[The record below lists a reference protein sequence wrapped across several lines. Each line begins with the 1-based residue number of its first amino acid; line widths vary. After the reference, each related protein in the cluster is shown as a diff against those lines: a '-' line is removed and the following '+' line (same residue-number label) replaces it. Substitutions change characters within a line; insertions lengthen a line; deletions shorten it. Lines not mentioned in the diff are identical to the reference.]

1 MSGKW
6 QRGLSQ
12 ELLKENRNF
21 VPETVPDAV
30 FFICTNMKGVLIW
43 FDVRKGFGFITD
55 EDNIDYFVH
64 YSEIHGDGFKR
75 LKEGQKVN
83 FEPGEDDRKRSV
95 ALSVTVEE
103 QE

>member
-1 MSGKW
+1 M
-6 QRGLSQ
+6 
-12 ELLKENRNF
+12 LKGI
-21 VPETVPDAV
+21 V
-30 FFICTNMKGVLIW
+30 KW
-43 FDVRKGFGFITD
+43 FDVRKGFITD

-64 YSEIHGDGFKR
+64 YSEIQGDGFKR

-95 ALSVTVEE
+95 ALSVMVEE

>member
-1 MSGKW
+1 MMYG
-6 QRGLSQ
+6 RGLD
-12 ELLKENRNF
+12 LLQ
-21 VPETVPDAV
+21 
-30 FFICTNMKGVLIW
+30 MKTTLI
-43 FDVRKGFGFITD
+43 IL
-55 EDNIDYFVH
+55 Y
-64 YSEIHGDGFKR
+64 YSEIQGDGFKR

>member
-1 MSGKW
+1 M
-6 QRGLSQ
+6 
-12 ELLKENRNF
+12 LKGI
-21 VPETVPDAV
+21 V
-30 FFICTNMKGVLIW
+30 KW

-64 YSEIHGDGFKR
+64 YSEIQGDGFKR

-95 ALSVTVEE
+95 ALSVTVVSFHVECKVG
-103 QE
+103 QPRPLIDT

>member
-1 MSGKW
+1 MLKGIVKW
-6 QRGLSQ
+6 
-12 ELLKENRNF
+12 
-21 VPETVPDAV
+21 V
-30 FFICTNMKGVLIW
+30 
-43 FDVRKGFGFITD
+43 DVGKGFGFIAD

-64 YSEIHGDGFKR
+64 YCEVCGDGFKR